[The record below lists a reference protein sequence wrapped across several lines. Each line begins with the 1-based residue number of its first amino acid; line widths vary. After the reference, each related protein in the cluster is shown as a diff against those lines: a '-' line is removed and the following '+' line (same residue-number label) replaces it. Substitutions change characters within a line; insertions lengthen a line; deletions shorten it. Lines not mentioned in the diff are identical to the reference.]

1 MKLFSNIKKNKTIL
15 VLLTATTFFSSC
27 SDYLDVDKDT
37 DDPTVAELNYL
48 LTNIETSVAALGD
61 FNNNTGSI
69 ISTYTH
75 QFTSREEEDQ
85 YGLQVGN
92 INVNND
98 WDAIYLALNDIE
110 TLIDQGTESGNLV
123 YVGIGQMHKAYIM
136 SYAVDLWGD
145 VPFSEAT
152 QLRDGLINPK
162 FDNQKEI
169 YQAVFALIDAAK
181 TNLATNAGLKKPGAD
196 DIFYGGSISKWI
208 KFANTFKLKL
218 YNQTRLTADFDQ
230 AGFNALV
237 AENNFFTSNADDFQF
252 SRFDLISP
260 TNERNRL
267 FIESYEST
275 QFSSYQSP
283 WMYEI
288 LKGVNPNIH
297 TGNPD
302 PRIPYYYYKQLKP
315 NQFPPDQGD
324 KVTGD
329 PKADYW
335 DKSTGFFTI
344 RFGSTGPDRDKS
356 AENSYTYPGIF
367 TSGGRY
373 DDGQGGSVSTLAA
386 KSGTGI
392 APHRILTYDEFLYI
406 QAELIQ
412 VGKLAGSPSAK
423 LREAILA
430 SFIKVDQVVKGNKS
444 TQTIPSLTTTTGTPA
459 VTTGIP
465 LVTTF
470 IDKVIAEY
478 TAASATKQLEIIMT
492 QKWVA
497 TFGDPMDQYTDYRR
511 TGFPILADPLTTG
524 KEYQLNNG
532 DAFPLNDS
540 QTIQNNP
547 FQLSLYWPQPELNSN
562 SKAPAQ
568 KNPTTYKI
576 FWDN

>member
-1 MKLFSNIKKNKTIL
+1 MKLLNNIKKNKTVL
-15 VLLTATTFFSSC
+15 VLLTMTALFSSC

-37 DDPTVAELNYL
+37 DDPTVAQLNQL
-48 LTNIETSVAALGD
+48 LTNVERSIAELGD
-61 FNNNTGSI
+61 YNNYTGGL

-75 QFTSREEEDQ
+75 QMTSREEEDQ
-85 YGLQVGN
+85 YGLKVDN

-98 WDAIYLALNDIE
+98 WVAVYLSLTDIE
-110 TLIDQGTESGNLV
+110 TLIKQGTETGNLV
-123 YVGIGQMHKAYIM
+123 YVGVAQMQKAYIM
-136 SYAVDLWGD
+136 AYAVDLWGD
-145 VPFSEAT
+145 VPYTEAT
-152 QLRDGLINPK
+152 QLTGGIIAPK

-169 YQAVFALIDAAK
+169 YANVFALIETAK
-181 TNLATNAGLKKPGAD
+181 ANIASNAGLQKPGTD
-196 DIFYGGSISKWI
+196 DIFYKGDRSKWI

-230 AGFNALV
+230 AGFNALI

-252 SRFDLISP
+252 ERFNTISP

-275 QFSSYQSP
+275 QFGSYQSP

-288 LKGVNPNIH
+288 LRGMNPNIH
-297 TGNPD
+297 TNNPD

-315 NQFPPDQGD
+315 NQFPPDQGNTT
-324 KVTGD
+324 TGN
-329 PKADYW
+329 PNADYW

-367 TSGGRY
+367 PSGGRY
-373 DDGQGGSVSTLAA
+373 DDGQGGSVSTLAT

-406 QAELIQ
+406 QAELMQ
-412 VGKLAGSPSAK
+412 VGKLSGSVSAK
-423 LREAILA
+423 LREAITA
-430 SFIKVDQVVKGNKS
+430 SFAKVDQVVSLNKS
-444 TQTIPSLTTTTGTPA
+444 TTQTIPTLIGKA
-459 VTTGIP
+459 A
-465 LVTTF
+465 VTTF
-470 IDKVIAEY
+470 IDKVITEF
-478 TAASATKQLEIIMT
+478 TTASATKQLEIIMT
-492 QKWVA
+492 QKWVG
-497 TFGDPMDQYTDYRR
+497 TFGDPADQYTDYRR
-511 TGFPILADPLTTG
+511 TGFPILANPLGTT

-540 QTIQNNP
+540 QTVQNNP
-547 FQLSLYWPQPELNSN
+547 FQLSIYWPQVELNSN
-562 SKAPAQ
+562 SNAPAQ

>member
-1 MKLFSNIKKNKTIL
+1 MKLINDIKNNKAIL
-15 VLLTATTFFSSC
+15 VLLTITALFSSC

-37 DDPTVAELNYL
+37 DDPTIAPLNYL
-48 LTNIETSVAALGD
+48 LTNIETTVATVGD
-61 FNNNTGSI
+61 FNNNSGGL

-75 QFTSREEEDQ
+75 QMTSREEEDQ

-92 INVNND
+92 INMTND

-110 TLIDQGTESGNLV
+110 TLIKQGTASGDLV
-123 YVGIGQMHKAYIM
+123 YVGIAQMQKAYIM

-145 VPFSEAT
+145 VPYSEASKLT
-152 QLRDGLINPK
+152 SGVLAPK

-169 YQAVFALIDAAK
+169 YASVFALIETAK
-181 TNLATNAGLKKPGAD
+181 ANLASNAGTKKPTTD
-196 DIFYGGSISKWI
+196 DIFYGGNTGKWI
-208 KFANTFKLKL
+208 RFANTFKLKL
-218 YNQTRLTADFDQ
+218 YNQTRLTSDFDQ
-230 AGFNALV
+230 NGFNALI

-252 SRFDLISP
+252 ARFNSISP
-260 TNERNRL
+260 TNERNKL

-275 QFSSYQSP
+275 QFGSYQSP
-283 WMYEI
+283 WFYEI
-288 LKGVNPNIH
+288 LRGVNPNIH

-302 PRIPYYYYKQLKP
+302 PRIRYYFYNQLKP
-315 NQFPPDQGD
+315 NQFPPDQGNTT
-324 KVTGD
+324 TGN
-329 PKADYW
+329 PNADYW
-335 DKSTGFFTI
+335 DKSTGFFSI

-373 DDGQGGSVSTLAA
+373 DDGQGGSVATLAT

-412 VGKLAGSPSAK
+412 VGKLPGSASTK
-423 LREAILA
+423 LREAITK
-430 SFIKVDQVVKGNKS
+430 SFEKVDQVVLNNKS
-444 TQTIPSLTTTTGTPA
+444 TQTVPVLTGSTA
-459 VTTGIP
+459 VTN
-465 LVTTF
+465 F
-470 IDKVIAEY
+470 INKIITEF
-478 TAASATKQLEIIMT
+478 TSASTDKQLEIIMT
-492 QKWVA
+492 QKWVG

-511 TGFPILADPLTTG
+511 TGYPILANPLSTT

-547 FQLSLYWPQPELNSN
+547 FQLSIYWPQNELNTN
-562 SKAPAQ
+562 ANAPAQ
-568 KNPTTYKI
+568 KVPSTYKI